1 MEEIRLISL
10 TVSRESSRTT
20 AELGYPGI
28 LSCSG
33 IVELVGMVSNTG
45 KREDQRRVK
54 DTVNKSHPSFP
65 SQLNL
70 T

>member
-45 KREDQRRVK
+45 KR
-54 DTVNKSHPSFP
+54 
-65 SQLNL
+65 
-70 T
+70 